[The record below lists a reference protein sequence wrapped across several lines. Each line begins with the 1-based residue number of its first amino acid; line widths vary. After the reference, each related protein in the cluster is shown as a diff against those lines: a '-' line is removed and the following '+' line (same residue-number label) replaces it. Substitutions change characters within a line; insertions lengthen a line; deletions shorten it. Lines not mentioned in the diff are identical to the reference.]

1 MKRVFIITTIV
12 SFCLLNIKCAKD
24 EVNKVPTAV
33 SLIYPTENLL
43 CIDNTINF
51 NWSEAIDPEGD
62 DLEYNLI
69 IATDRA
75 MTNIVQNT
83 TITSLESL
91 VSLEKLTA
99 YYWRVDAIDVDN
111 DQGTSSEIYAF
122 YTKGDAVLNYAPF
135 SPELV
140 SPENDSQ
147 QSATTSISLN
157 WNAADANISDT
168 LTYELYFGE
177 DATLTLIDDSLSDKS
192 HTVSVESG
200 KSYSWKV
207 NVKDQNGAK
216 SIGQTWS
223 FTVN

>member
-12 SFCLLNIKCAKD
+12 SFCLLNVQCAKD
-24 EVNKVPTAV
+24 EKNKVPNAV

-43 CIDNTINF
+43 CIDNSINF
-51 NWSEAIDPEGD
+51 NWSEATDPED
-62 DLEYNLI
+62 DELEYNLI

-75 MTNIVQNT
+75 MTNIVHNST
-83 TITSLESL
+83 VTSLQAL
-91 VSLEKLTA
+91 VSLEKQTA
-99 YYWRVDAIDVDN
+99 YYWRVDAVDIDN

-135 SPELV
+135 TAELV
-140 SPENDSQ
+140 SPENDSK
-147 QSATTSISLN
+147 QSATTSISLE
-157 WNAADANISDT
+157 WNAADANAGDT

-177 DATLTLIDDSLSDKS
+177 NSTLTLIDDSLSDKT
-192 HTVSVESG
+192 HVVSVESG
-200 KSYSWKV
+200 KTYSWKV

-216 SIGQTWS
+216 SIGQTWG

>member
-12 SFCLLNIKCAKD
+12 SFCLLNVQCAKD
-24 EVNKVPTAV
+24 EVNKAPTAA

-51 NWSEAIDPEGD
+51 NWTEAIDPEED

-75 MTNIVQNT
+75 MTNIVQNS
-83 TITSLESL
+83 TITTLQSL
-91 VSLEKLTA
+91 VSLEKQTA
-99 YYWRVDAIDVDN
+99 YYWRVDALDIDN
-111 DQGTSSEIYAF
+111 NQGTSSEIFAF

-135 SPELV
+135 SAELV
-140 SPENDSQ
+140 SPENDSE
-147 QSATTSISLN
+147 QSATTSISLD
-157 WNAADANISDT
+157 WNAADANTTDT

-177 DATLTLIDDSLSDKS
+177 NATLTLIDDSLSDKS
-192 HTVSVESG
+192 HIVSVESG
-200 KSYSWKV
+200 KTYSWKV